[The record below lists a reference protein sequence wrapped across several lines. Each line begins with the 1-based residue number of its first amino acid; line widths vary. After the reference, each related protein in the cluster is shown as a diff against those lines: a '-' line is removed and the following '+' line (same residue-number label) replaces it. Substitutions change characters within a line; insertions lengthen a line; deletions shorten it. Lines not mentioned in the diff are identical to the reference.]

1 MKLWKRILLLVLTV
15 QVLSFAGFSIVFLK
29 YMEQKQIL
37 ALLETREEHMDNLA
51 EILEKV
57 TEVADYSDMTEITKR
72 SMAAFYLKKYAPE
85 GYAVTGGETI
95 LASTCDYE
103 ITPYQPWYEKD
114 KGTVFHTMQTIYH
127 KTYLILSENVTLW
140 QEKYALYGTKD
151 ITFVYAELKQM
162 ALRLFTVG
170 MLILSITCLILII
183 SIKKMFSP
191 LKQLTTTAKSIQEG
205 DYKARSGS
213 LSEKQD
219 EIGTL
224 AYAFDQMAEEIERH
238 ISELKEGSLRQ
249 QQLLGAL
256 SHEIKTPVTSLIGYS
271 DTLLHVKLSEEQK
284 EQSLNR
290 IYEESKRM
298 ERLSSKLMSLIGLYE
313 NDAIRMEWEKI
324 GTVMNHVKEA
334 IRYSLEEK
342 EIKADF
348 FWEDFSMKM
357 DVDLME
363 SLLLN
368 LIDNSK
374 KASPPGSRIEIRA
387 EKGTISVRDFGC
399 GISKEELKKVKEP
412 FYMVDKARKKREG
425 NIGLGLALCN
435 QIAMLH
441 GGRLEIESRI
451 GEGTCVSF
459 LFYEK

>member
-85 GYAVTGGETI
+85 GYAVTGGETT

-114 KGTVFHTMQTIYH
+114 KRTVFHTMQTIHH

-140 QEKYALYGTKD
+140 QEKYALYGMKD
-151 ITFVYAELKQM
+151 ITFVYAELEQM

-191 LKQLTTTAKSIQEG
+191 
-205 DYKARSGS
+205 
-213 LSEKQD
+213 
-219 EIGTL
+219 
-224 AYAFDQMAEEIERH
+224 F
-238 ISELKEGSLRQ
+238 SELKEGSLRQ

>member
-85 GYAVTGGETI
+85 GYAVTGGETT

-114 KGTVFHTMQTIYH
+114 KGTVFHTMQTIHH

-162 ALRLFTVG
+162 ALRLFIVG

-191 LKQLTTTAKSIQEG
+191 
-205 DYKARSGS
+205 
-213 LSEKQD
+213 
-219 EIGTL
+219 
-224 AYAFDQMAEEIERH
+224 F
-238 ISELKEGSLRQ
+238 SELKEGSLRQ

>member
-191 LKQLTTTAKSIQEG
+191 
-205 DYKARSGS
+205 
-213 LSEKQD
+213 
-219 EIGTL
+219 
-224 AYAFDQMAEEIERH
+224 F
-238 ISELKEGSLRQ
+238 SELKEGSLRQ